1 MTDDKL
7 ADDIIST
14 LEKLRAENPGDFMA
28 VAEMRNEVLEE
39 AASTLDALADNT
51 AEILLHIGE
60 LTAQERRTARA
71 SINLAA
77 HRVRRLKSGG
87 KNA

>member
-28 VAEMRNEVLEE
+28 VAEMRNAVIDECIE
-39 AASTLDALADNT
+39 ALKDGDWNANDPCD
-51 AEILLHIGE
+51 E
-60 LTAQERRTARA
+60 LR
-71 SINLAA
+71 S
-77 HRVRRLKSGG
+77 LKSGG